1 MRENHEQAK
10 RRLRRRLRAARSR
23 LLAGAAAGL
32 SVKVCARTVELP
44 MFVAARHLVAYVP
57 SENEVDPGPL
67 AAAAR
72 AAGKAIYYP
81 RVGQDR
87 LDFLCPEPD
96 EWVPGPAGIP
106 EPAAG
111 RPLGPDAVR
120 LCFLVPGVAFDP
132 RGVRLGRGGGWYDRA
147 LAAHPGAARLGLA
160 YEFQVVPFVPEA
172 SWDVRMHVVVTDA
185 RVLAGVE
192 RSADEKENRP

>member
-1 MRENHEQAK
+1 MRTA
-10 RRLRRRLRAARSR
+10 RTRLPAE
-23 LLAGAAAGL
+23 AAAGL
-32 SVKVCARTVELP
+32 SAGVCARTVELP

-57 SENEVDPGPL
+57 TENEVDPGAL
-67 AAAAR
+67 TEAAR

-87 LDFLCPEPD
+87 LEFLCPEPD
-96 EWVPGPAGIP
+96 EWVQGPAGIP
-106 EPAAG
+106 EPASG

-120 LCFLVPGVAFDP
+120 LCFLVPGVAFDG
-132 RGVRLGRGGGWYDRA
+132 RGARLGRGGGWYDRA
-147 LAAHPGAARLGLA
+147 LAVHPGAARLGLA
-160 YEFQVVPFVPEA
+160 YDFQVVPFVPEA
-172 SWDVRMHVVVTDA
+172 SWDVRMHVVVTEA

>member
-87 LDFLCPEPD
+87 LEFLCPEPD
-96 EWVPGPAGIP
+96 EWVPG
-106 EPAAG
+106 
-111 RPLGPDAVR
+111 
-120 LCFLVPGVAFDP
+120 VAFDP
-132 RGVRLGRGGGWYDRA
+132 RGARLGRGGGWYDRA